1 MSVAFDHDLITDV
14 KTRDKNP
21 QPQFDHDVHP
31 WMALVM
37 AALLLVAVAAFFV
50 YGQVAPGI

>member
-14 KTRDKNP
+14 KTRDKSP